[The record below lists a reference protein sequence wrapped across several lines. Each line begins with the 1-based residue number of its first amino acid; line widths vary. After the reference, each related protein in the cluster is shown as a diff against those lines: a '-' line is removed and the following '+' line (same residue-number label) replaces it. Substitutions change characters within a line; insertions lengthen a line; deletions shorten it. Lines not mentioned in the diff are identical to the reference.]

1 VVLTRTNHDNAHIKY
16 DIPCGGASNHPVQSM
31 TPYAKKEK
39 IRRKRKLFSARTVQF
54 SAFFPVGGTALAAA
68 VNSPRTKHDSSDD
81 RGCLRWEGWYFAS
94 LEPQKLFEKMIGL
107 FCSSS
112 VLPPHSD
119 MPCGVPSPQDRC
131 LSVAGRAPICL
142 RRPRGLF
149 EEKDGRKRPRVC
161 LGGSTPPFR
170 ASPKTPNVAPWNPKN
185 FWENYLLT
193 LQQFCST
200 VA

>member
-1 VVLTRTNHDNAHIKY
+1 MILTRTNHDNAHIKY
-16 DIPCGGASNHPVQSM
+16 DIPCGSASNHPVQSM

-54 SAFFPVGGTALAAA
+54 PAFFPVGGTALAAA

-94 LEPQKLFEKMIGL
+94 GGQGGFLKKKMVASDHEFASAARHRRFGQARKRQTSPHLEPQKLFEEIIGL

-119 MPCGVPSPQDRC
+119 MPCGAPSPQAN
-131 LSVAGRAPICL
+131 SHVTL
-142 RRPRGLF
+142 RQTQWVGTHG
-149 EEKDGRKRPRVC
+149 DKRR
-161 LGGSTPPFR
+161 
-170 ASPKTPNVAPWNPKN
+170 TPNRRT
-185 FWENYLLT
+185 T
-193 LQQFCST
+193 LK
-200 VA
+200 A